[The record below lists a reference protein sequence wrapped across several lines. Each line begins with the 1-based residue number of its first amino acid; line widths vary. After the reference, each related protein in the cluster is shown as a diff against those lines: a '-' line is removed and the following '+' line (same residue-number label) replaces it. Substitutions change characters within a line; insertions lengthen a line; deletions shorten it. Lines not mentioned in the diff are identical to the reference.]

1 MGAGQSN
8 RDGLQRDLRSC
19 GSARIKALQNAGRNT
34 TDGQRDVIGKMLA
47 EEKVKLLKLHSPQE
61 Q

>member
-1 MGAGQSN
+1 MHQSN
-8 RDGLQRDLRSC
+8 QPSVWSNGVNSTQEN
-19 GSARIKALQNAGRNT
+19 IALCKKLLADHNI